1 MLSSKS
7 KFVSVLIAMMLV
19 LSLTLPVFA
28 QDEIEPIEDPELVE
42 PEVEDP
48 EVEETSFKFLDHPI
62 VKLLAEFFSS
72 FFNPPEEEEP
82 VPDEVEGTGEDDD
95 PGVLPPDEGDPNSD
109 VVIDGGQ
116 EEEVNGEGTEPVEPQ
131 IVPEEKI
138 ASMKEENKMGF
149 GVITKLMELARQTRS
164 TCSETGEFCD
174 VTLDSLIEEYE
185 GGMSIGALFAKYG
198 KPKNV
203 GVGQIRK
210 ELDKKEKTNNGKGKN
225 K

>member
-1 MLSSKS
+1 MLSNRS

-19 LSLTLPVFA
+19 LSLTIPVFA
-28 QDEIEPIEDPELVE
+28 QDEIEPVE
-42 PEVEDP
+42 ET

-82 VPDEVEGTGEDDD
+82 VPDEVEGTGENGD
-95 PGVLPPDEGDPNSD
+95 PEALPPDEGDLGG
-109 VVIDGGQ
+109 DGGD
-116 EEEVNGEGTEPVEPQ
+116 EGDLDGDAGDGGEDVEPEEPQ

-138 ASMKEENKMGF
+138 ASMREENKMGF
-149 GVITKLMELARQTRS
+149 GVITKLMELARQTRA
-164 TCSETGEFCD
+164 TCSETLEFCE
-174 VTLDSLIEEYE
+174 VTLDSLIDEYE
-185 GGMSIGALFAKYG
+185 GAMSIGALFAKYG

-210 ELDKKEKTNNGKGKN
+210 ELDQKEKTNKGKGKN
-225 K
+225 KK

>member
-1 MLSSKS
+1 MLSKKS

-19 LSLTLPVFA
+19 LSLTIPVFA
-28 QDEIEPIEDPELVE
+28 QDEIEPVE
-42 PEVEDP
+42 EP
-48 EVEETSFKFLDHPI
+48 EVEETSFKLLDHPI

-82 VPDEVEGTGEDDD
+82 VPDEVGGTGEN
-95 PGVLPPDEGDPNSD
+95 GDAGG
-109 VVIDGGQ
+109 DGGQ
-116 EEEVNGEGTEPVEPQ
+116 EEAVDGEGVEPEEPQ
-131 IVPEEKI
+131 IVPGEKI
-138 ASMKEENKMGF
+138 ASMREENKLGF
-149 GVITKLMELARQTRS
+149 GVITKLMELARETRA
-164 TCSETGEFCD
+164 TCSETGEFCG

-185 GGMSIGALFAKYG
+185 DGMSIGALFAKYG

-210 ELDKKEKTNNGKGKN
+210 ELDQKEKTNNGKGKN